1 MNIMLFRFE
10 LGPSTNL
17 TADLWIFFALS
28 MMLKMAPKMIW
39 AKEPLYPS
47 QAIHDILNYLILLHF
62 LDASSHLYNRACPSV
77 GPSVRRSVRNA
88 FVSAGRDETANDLF
102 RVYELVCLIY
112 GLGQSTNNLDYF

>member
-47 QAIHDILNYLILLHF
+47 QAFHDIILNHVILLNEQQQKNKASGLIEIAKQLAIWYLI
-62 LDASSHLYNRACPSV
+62 PS
-77 GPSVRRSVRNA
+77 
-88 FVSAGRDETANDLF
+88 
-102 RVYELVCLIY
+102 
-112 GLGQSTNNLDYF
+112 